1 MATKFTL
8 DDIKAAAEAKYGSTD
23 LELSDGTEVV
33 LLNPLR
39 LPKQKRDE
47 LTKIGELLED
57 DDADQAEIFANA
69 LRLAAKSKSAVE
81 KLIEEVDG
89 DLAVLAQI
97 FEAYTGAT
105 QSGEASASQD

>member
-1 MATKFTL
+1 MATNFSL
-8 DDIKAAAEAKYGSTD
+8 DDIRAAAEAKYGSTD
-23 LELSDGTEVV
+23 IELGDGTVVV

-39 LPKQKRDE
+39 LPKLKRDQ

-57 DDADQAEIFANA
+57 ENADQAEVFADA
-69 LRLAAKSKSAVE
+69 LRLAAKNKASVE
-81 KLIEEVDG
+81 ALIEEVDG
-89 DLAVLAQI
+89 DLAILAQI